1 MNTIKKLKVLTVVGT
16 RPEIIRLS
24 CVIQKLDASE
34 AIEHTLVHTGQNYD
48 YELNEVFFEDLGL
61 RKPDYFLNAAGKNAT
76 ETAGQI
82 LINIDPIL
90 EEIKP
95 DAFLV
100 LGDTNSCLC
109 AIAAKKRQIPIFH
122 MEAGNRCFDQRVP
135 EESNRKIVDHIA
147 DINLTYSDIARE
159 YLLAEGI
166 RPDRIIKTGSP
177 MFEVLTKYLPKV
189 EKSTILK
196 NLHLEAA
203 LYFVVSAHREENIAS
218 EKNFFN
224 LVKILNIVAEK
235 FDYPVIVSTHP
246 RTRKMIEKHN
256 IQFHENVKLMKPMGL
271 SDYIALQMNAKAVLS
286 DSGTIS
292 EESSIL
298 NFRALNIR
306 EAHER
311 PEAMEEASVMMV
323 GLNPERVMHGLIQLE
338 QQETGE
344 KRNFRPIS
352 DYSMPNVSDKVVR
365 IIISYTDY
373 INRVVWNKEG

>member
-1 MNTIKKLKVLTVVGT
+1 MKKLKVLTVVGT

-24 CVIQKLDASE
+24 CVLQKLDASE
-34 AIEHTLVHTGQNYD
+34 AIDHILVHTGQNYD
-48 YELNEVFFEDLGL
+48 YELNEIFFEDLGL

-90 EEIKP
+90 EEVKP

-109 AIAAKKRQIPIFH
+109 AIAAKKRHISIFH

-135 EESNRKIVDHIA
+135 EESNRKIVDHTS
-147 DINLTYSDIARE
+147 DINMTYSDIARE
-159 YLLAEGI
+159 YLLREGL
-166 RPDRIIKTGSP
+166 PADRIIKTGSP
-177 MFEVLTKYLPKV
+177 MYEVLHQYLPKV
-189 EKSTILK
+189 EKSRILETLGLTK
-196 NLHLEAA
+196 GE
-203 LYFVVSAHREENIAS
+203 YFVVSAHREENIAS

-224 LVKILNIVAEK
+224 LVEILNKIADK
-235 FDYPVIVSTHP
+235 FDLPIIVSCHP

-256 IQFHENVKLMKPMGL
+256 VIFHEQVRLIKPMGL
-271 SDYIALQMNAKAVLS
+271 SDYLALQVNSKAVLS

-323 GLNPERVMHGLIQLE
+323 GLNPERVMQGLVQL
-338 QQETGE
+338 QYQEIGVE
-344 KRNFRPIS
+344 RNFRPVA

-365 IIISYTDY
+365 IILSYTDY
-373 INRVVWNKEG
+373 VKRVVWSK

>member
-1 MNTIKKLKVLTVVGT
+1 MKKLKVLTVVGT

-24 CVIQKLDASE
+24 CVLQKLDASE
-34 AIEHTLVHTGQNYD
+34 AIEHILVHTGQNYD

-82 LINIDPIL
+82 LINIDPVL
-90 EEIKP
+90 EKVQP

-109 AIAAKKRQIPIFH
+109 AIAAKKRHIPIFH

-135 EESNRKIVDHIA
+135 EESNRKIVDHIS

-159 YLLAEGI
+159 YLLSEGL
-166 RPDRIIKTGSP
+166 RPDRIVKTGSP
-177 MFEVLTKYLPKV
+177 MFEVLTTYKQKV
-189 EKSTILK
+189 ENSSILK
-196 NLHLEAA
+196 TLGLEIGK
-203 LYFVVSAHREENIAS
+203 YFVVSAHREENIAS

-224 LVKILNIVAEK
+224 LVEVLNQVAAK
-235 FDYPVIVSTHP
+235 YSLPVIVSTHP
-246 RTRKMIEKHN
+246 RTRKMIEKHQ
-256 IQFHENVKLMKPMGL
+256 IKFHENVKLMKPMGL
-271 SDYIALQMNAKAVLS
+271 SDYLALQVNSKAVLS

-306 EAHER
+306 DAHER

-323 GLNPERVMHGLIQLE
+323 GLNPERVMQGLIQLE
-338 QQETGE
+338 KQQIGTE
-344 KRNFRPIS
+344 RNFRQVS

-373 INRVVWNKEG
+373 IKRVVWSE

>member
-1 MNTIKKLKVLTVVGT
+1 MTVVGT

-24 CVIQKLDASE
+24 CVLRKLDSSG
-34 AIEHTLVHTGQNYD
+34 AIIHTLVHTGQNYD
-48 YELNEVFFEDLGL
+48 YELNEVFFEDLEL
-61 RKPDYFLNAAGKNAT
+61 KQPDYFLNAAGKNAT

-82 LINIDPIL
+82 LINIDSIL
-90 EEIKP
+90 EKVQP

-109 AIAAKKRQIPIFH
+109 AIAAKKRHIPVFH

-135 EESNRKIVDHIA
+135 EETNRKIVDHIA
-147 DINLTYSDIARE
+147 DINMTYSDIARE
-159 YLLAEGI
+159 YLLAEGLN
-166 RPDRIIKTGSP
+166 PDRIIKTGSP
-177 MFEVLTKYLPKV
+177 MFEVLNAYMPKIL
-189 EKSTILK
+189 KSTVLDDL
-196 NLHLEAA
+196 NLMSDN
-203 LYFVVSAHREENIAS
+203 YFVVSAHREENIVS
-218 EKNFFN
+218 EDRFFN
-224 LVKILNIVAEK
+224 LVRILNIIAEQ
-235 FDYPVIVSTHP
+235 YSLPLVVSTHP
-246 RTRKMIEKHN
+246 RTRKMIERHN
-256 IQFHENVKLMKPMGL
+256 VQFHDNVILMKPMGL
-271 SDYIALQMNAKAVLS
+271 SDYIYLQMNSRAVLS

-323 GLNPERVMHGLIQLE
+323 GLNPERVLQGLIHLE
-338 QQETGE
+338 SQEVGKDRT
-344 KRNFRPIS
+344 FLPVV

-373 INRVVWNKEG
+373 IKRVVWGECL

>member
-1 MNTIKKLKVLTVVGT
+1 MKKLKVLTVVGT

-24 CVIQKLDASE
+24 CVLQKLDASE

-82 LINIDPIL
+82 LINIDPVL
-90 EEIKP
+90 EAVQP

-109 AIAAKKRQIPIFH
+109 AIAAKKRHIPIYH

-135 EESNRKIVDHIA
+135 EESNRKIVDHTA

-159 YLLAEGI
+159 YLLAEGL
-166 RPDRIIKTGSP
+166 RPDRVIKTGSP
-177 MFEVLTKYLPKV
+177 MFEVLSQYKSKV
-189 EKSTILK
+189 EGQKSKVLSKFGLK
-196 NLHLEAA
+196 EGE
-203 LYFVVSAHREENIAS
+203 YFVVSAHREENIAS

-224 LVKILNIVAEK
+224 LVKVLNQVAEH
-235 FDYPVIVSTHP
+235 YNMPVIVSTHP
-246 RTRKMIEKHN
+246 RTRKMIEKHG
-256 IQFHENVKLMKPMGL
+256 IQFHEQVKLMKPMGL
-271 SDYIALQMNAKAVLS
+271 SEYIALQVQSKAVLS

-323 GLNPERVMHGLIQLE
+323 GLNPERVMQGLVELE
-338 QQETGE
+338 QQKTGAE
-344 KRNFRPIS
+344 RNFRPVA

-365 IIISYTDY
+365 IILSYTDY
-373 INRVVWNKEG
+373 VKRVVWGE

>member
-1 MNTIKKLKVLTVVGT
+1 MSELKKLKVLTVVGT
-16 RPEIIRLS
+16 RPEIIRLA
-24 CVIQKLDASE
+24 CVLQKLDASE
-34 AIEHTLVHTGQNYD
+34 SIEHILVHTGQNYD

-82 LINIDPIL
+82 LINIDPVL
-90 EEIKP
+90 EEVQP

-109 AIAAKKRQIPIFH
+109 AIAAKKRRIPIFH

-135 EESNRKIVDHIA
+135 EESNRKIVDHTA
-147 DINLTYSDIARE
+147 DINMTYSDIARE
-159 YLLAEGI
+159 YLLAEGL

-177 MFEVLTKYLPKV
+177 MYEVLMTYLPKV
-189 EKSTILK
+189 KQSTILEG
-196 NLHLEAA
+196 LSLTADR
-203 LYFVVSAHREENIAS
+203 YFVVSAHREENIAS
-218 EKNFFN
+218 EKNFFHLVEILN
-224 LVKILNIVAEK
+224 LVAATYNL
-235 FDYPVIVSTHP
+235 PVIVSTHP
-246 RTRKMIEKHN
+246 RTRKMIEKHG
-256 IQFHENVKLMKPMGL
+256 IQFHDNVKLMKPMGL
-271 SDYIALQMNAKAVLS
+271 SDYISLQMNAKAVLS

-323 GLNPERVMHGLIQLE
+323 GLNPERVMQGLLQLDK
-338 QQETGE
+338 QNTGSE
-344 KRNFRPIS
+344 RNFRPVA

-365 IIISYTDY
+365 IILSYTDY
-373 INRVVWNKEG
+373 IKRVVWSE